1 MQQPEHQVA
10 SALARYRTRGWAR
23 ICDKAAELDPK
34 FAQVLRESARPAQI
48 AYQKIMG
55 RHEGNP
61 VGVECRAVKREAW
74 AFVLADASCPG
85 RFRIQYFDLD
95 GFSGHHVHK
104 TVEEA
109 IEDMVTSGYRQI
121 DIGALDR
128 VAATDRWALGAKRA
142 AIMQRH
148 QSGMDEWATTVA
160 KLAEL
165 TGARR

>member
-1 MQQPEHQVA
+1 MQQPVQQSA
-10 SALARYRTRGWAR
+10 SVLARYRTRGWAR

-74 AFVLADASCPG
+74 AFVLADVSCPG

-95 GFSGHHVHK
+95 GFSGHYVHK
-104 TVEEA
+104 TLEEA
-109 IEDMVTSGYRQI
+109 VEDMVTSG
-121 DIGALDR
+121 
-128 VAATDRWALGAKRA
+128 
-142 AIMQRH
+142 
-148 QSGMDEWATTVA
+148 
-160 KLAEL
+160 
-165 TGARR
+165 

>member
-1 MQQPEHQVA
+1 MQQPVQQSA
-10 SALARYRTRGWAR
+10 SVLARYRTRGWAR

-74 AFVLADASCPG
+74 AFVLADVSCPG

-95 GFSGHHVHK
+95 GFSGHYVHK
-104 TVEEA
+104 TLEEA
-109 IEDMVTSGYRQI
+109 VEDMVTSGYRQI
-121 DIGALDR
+121 DTGALDR
-128 VAATDRWALGAKRA
+128 VAATERWALGVKRS

-148 QSGMDEWATTVA
+148 QSGMIDWATAVG
-160 KLAEL
+160 EL
-165 TGARR
+165 SILQTNS

>member
-1 MQQPEHQVA
+1 MQQPVQQSA
-10 SALARYRTRGWAR
+10 SVLARYRTRGLAR

-74 AFVLADASCPG
+74 AFVLADVSCPG

-95 GFSGHHVHK
+95 WFSGHYVHK
-104 TVEEA
+104 TLEEA
-109 IEDMVTSGYRQI
+109 VEDMVTSGYRQI
-121 DIGALDR
+121 DTGALDR
-128 VAATDRWALGAKRA
+128 VAATERWALGVKRS

-148 QSGMDEWATTVA
+148 QSGMIDWATAVG
-160 KLAEL
+160 EL
-165 TGARR
+165 SILQTNS